1 MALRGSPICSG
12 DELPLL
18 RIQSNI
24 CVCVL
29 ICTLQASQGV
39 WSQFKCLFD
48 FTFNHIGMGEVQHN
62 LLLE

>member
-12 DELPLL
+12 DELPVAHSEQYL
-18 RIQSNI
+18 
-24 CVCVL
+24 CVL

-62 LLLE
+62 LLLA

>member
-48 FTFNHIGMGEVQHN
+48 FYI
-62 LLLE
+62 